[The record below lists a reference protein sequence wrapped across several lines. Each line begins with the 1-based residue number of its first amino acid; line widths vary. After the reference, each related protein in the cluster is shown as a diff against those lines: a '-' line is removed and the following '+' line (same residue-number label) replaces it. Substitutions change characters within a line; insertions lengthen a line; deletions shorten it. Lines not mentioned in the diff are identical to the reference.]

1 MSRQM
6 IMQMIVGC
14 SRFVCVFV
22 FENTYWPVL
31 RRGIVSI
38 GVCVEVYGQQWAKRA
53 DPGCFIFYNSSFILS
68 LSNCSGACAAE
79 VSQHLSAVWILWFS
93 FLIFFSFIPWSP
105 SLSLSCLFHL
115 FDCLYVL
122 FSFRPFSP
130 FTCSRLVLPLKISM
144 GFWLHMKTQGRHS
157 ICTYRKPTKAINN
170 NNNHKRIAGS

>member
-93 FLIFFSFIPWSP
+93 FRSYFSLLSLDLRRSLCPAFSISLIVFMSSFPFVP
-105 SLSLSCLFHL
+105 SLLSHAHVSCYLWKYL
-115 FDCLYVL
+115 WGFDCIWKRRGAIQFVHTGNQQKLL
-122 FSFRPFSP
+122 I
-130 FTCSRLVLPLKISM
+130 T
-144 GFWLHMKTQGRHS
+144 T
-157 ICTYRKPTKAINN
+157 TTTK
-170 NNNHKRIAGS
+170 G